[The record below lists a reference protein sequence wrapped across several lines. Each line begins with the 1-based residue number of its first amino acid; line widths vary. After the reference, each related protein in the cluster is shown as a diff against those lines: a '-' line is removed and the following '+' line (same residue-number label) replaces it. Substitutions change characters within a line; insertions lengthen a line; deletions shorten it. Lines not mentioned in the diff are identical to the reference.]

1 MESTAGAVAAL
12 SDDERALAAL
22 GYKQE
27 LRRGWSAFSNFAI
40 SFTII
45 SVLAGPFT
53 TFSQAWL
60 NGGPIAISIG
70 WPLIS
75 ILILMVGFSMAELA
89 SAYPT
94 AGGIY
99 YWAYRLGGVR
109 WSWFTGWFNLL
120 GLVAIV
126 ASVDYAGAIFLNATL
141 QLYGLNFI
149 LNFGTTVPAHVL
161 VHTFALF
168 ALILLL
174 HGLLNVFSSQL
185 VSLFNR
191 ISVWWH
197 VLGVAVIVV
206 ILIAVPSH
214 HQSLAFVFGHRIN
227 GSGFNHD
234 MYWWYILPVGFL
246 LTMYTFTGYD
256 ASAHLSEETEN
267 ASQSAAKGLWK
278 AIFYSA
284 AVGWIVLLALLFAAT
299 HVGGKT
305 GITALGGTAQ
315 AVIETAL
322 SSAAAKAVLV
332 IATVGQ
338 LFCGMGCVTAAS
350 RMNYAFSRDRAVPG
364 HRLWRRLN
372 SERVPT
378 WSVLFVCAFALIIT
392 IPAIKGNKIGTPVA
406 FYAVTAI
413 TTISLYIAYT
423 IPVFL
428 RWRMGDRFKTGSWT
442 LGKKYKWI
450 NLIAIVWVA
459 ICVILFILPFT
470 PAAVPFGKTFS
481 WSAFNY
487 APLVMAVV
495 FIAVELWWQL
505 YAKNHFRG
513 PVRTV
518 DEPDAG
524 STGVGPA
531 TEVAPA

>member
-1 MESTAGAVAAL
+1 MASVSQPL
-12 SDDERALAAL
+12 SSDEQALAEL

-27 LRRGWSAFSNFAI
+27 LRRGWSSFSNFAI

-70 WPLIS
+70 WPVIS
-75 ILILMVGFSMAELA
+75 LLVLMVGFSMAELA

-109 WSWFTGWFNLL
+109 WAWFTGWFNLL

-126 ASVDYAGAIFLNATL
+126 ASVDYACAIFWNATL
-141 QLYGLNFI
+141 QLYGLHFI
-149 LNFGTTVPAHVL
+149 LNFGTTVPAHIL
-161 VHTFALF
+161 VHTFVLF

-214 HQSLAFVFGHRIN
+214 HQSLSFVFGHRIN
-227 GSGFNHD
+227 LSGFNHD

-256 ASAHLSEETEN
+256 ASAHLSEETQN
-267 ASQSAAKGLWK
+267 ASLAAARGLWRS
-278 AIFYSA
+278 IFYSA
-284 AVGWIVLLALLFAAT
+284 AVGWIVLLALVFAAT
-299 HVGGKT
+299 KVGA
-305 GITALGGTAQ
+305 IDTAGGTAQ

-322 SSAAAKAVLV
+322 TSAAAKAVLV
-332 IATVGQ
+332 IATIGQ
-338 LFCGMGCVTAAS
+338 TFCGMGCVTAAS

-364 HRLWRRLN
+364 HRLWRQLN

-378 WSVLFVCAFALIIT
+378 WSVLFVCLFALVIT

-423 IPVFL
+423 LPVFL
-428 RWRMGDRFKTGSWT
+428 RWRKGDSFKTGQWT
-442 LGKKYKWI
+442 LGRNYRWI
-450 NLIAIVWVA
+450 NLIAVVWVA

-470 PAAVPFGKTFS
+470 PAAVPFSKQFS

-487 APLVMAVV
+487 APLVMAAV
-495 FIAVELWWQL
+495 FLAVEIWWQA
-505 YAKNHFRG
+505 YAKHHFTG

-518 DEPDAG
+518 DIPEGG
-524 STGVGPA
+524 SAVMGA
-531 TEVAPA
+531 APAAPSDV

>member
-1 MESTAGAVAAL
+1 MATVAEPL
-12 SDDERALAAL
+12 TTDEQRLAEL

-53 TFSQAWL
+53 TFSQAWI
-60 NGGPIAISIG
+60 NGGPVAISIG

-75 ILILMVGFSMAELA
+75 LLVLMVGFSMAELA

-99 YWAYRLGGVR
+99 YWAYQLGGVR
-109 WSWFTGWFNLL
+109 WAWFTGWFNLL

-126 ASVDYAGAIFLNATL
+126 ASVDYACAIFLNATL
-141 QLYGLNFI
+141 GLYGLHFI
-149 LNFGTTVPAHVL
+149 LNFGTTVPSHIL
-161 VHTFALF
+161 THTFALF
-168 ALILLL
+168 ALILLF
-174 HGLLNVFSSQL
+174 HGLLNVFSSPL

-197 VLGVAVIVV
+197 VLGVLVIVV
-206 ILIAVPSH
+206 ILIAVPAH
-214 HQSLAFVFGHRIN
+214 HQSLSFVFGHRIN
-227 GSGFNHD
+227 LSGFNQD
-234 MYWWYILPVGFL
+234 MYWYYILPLGFL

-256 ASAHLSEETEN
+256 ASAHLSEETQD
-267 ASQSAAKGLWK
+267 ASQAAAKGLWK
-278 AIFYSA
+278 SIFYSA
-284 AVGWIVLLALLFAAT
+284 AVGWVVLLALLFAAT
-299 HVGGKT
+299 HVK
-305 GITALGGTAQ
+305 GIDSAGGTAQ
-315 AVIETAL
+315 AVLETAL
-322 SSAAAKAVLV
+322 SSAAAKAVLL
-332 IATVGQ
+332 IATIGQ

-350 RMNYAFSRDRAVPG
+350 RMNYAFSRDHAVPG
-364 HRLWRRLN
+364 HRLWRQLN

-392 IPAIKGNKIGTPVA
+392 IPAVKGNKVGTPVA

-423 IPVFL
+423 IPIFL
-428 RWRMGDRFKTGSWT
+428 RWRKGVSFQTGSWT
-442 LGKKYKWI
+442 LGPKYKWI

-470 PAAVPFGKTFS
+470 PAAVPFSSQFS

-487 APLVMAVV
+487 APLVMLVV
-495 FIAVELWWQL
+495 FIAVELWWQA

-513 PVRTV
+513 PVRTI
-518 DEPDAG
+518 DEPTAAG
-524 STGVGPA
+524 
-531 TEVAPA
+531 VASA

>member
-1 MESTAGAVAAL
+1 MATVTETL
-12 SDDERALAAL
+12 TPDEQRLAEL

-27 LRRGWSAFSNFAI
+27 LRRGWSSFSNFAI

-60 NGGPIAISIG
+60 NGGPIAISWA
-70 WPLIS
+70 WPIIS
-75 ILILMVGFSMAELA
+75 LLILTVGFSMAELA

-126 ASVDYAGAIFLNATL
+126 ASVDYACAIFMNATL
-141 QLYGLNFI
+141 GLYNLHFI
-149 LNFGTTVPAHVL
+149 LFFGTGKPQGIL
-161 VHTFALF
+161 YHTFALF

-174 HGLLNVFSSQL
+174 HGVLNVFSSPL

-197 VLGVAVIVV
+197 VIGVAVIIVL
-206 ILIAVPSH
+206 LIAVPSH

-234 MYWWYILPVGFL
+234 MYWWYILPIGFL

-256 ASAHLSEETEN
+256 ASAHLSEETRD
-267 ASQSAAKGLWK
+267 ASQAAAKGIWK
-278 AIFYSA
+278 SIFFSA
-284 AVGWIVLLALLFAAT
+284 LVGWIVLLALLFAAT
-299 HVGGKT
+299 HVT
-305 GITALGGTAQ
+305 GINTAGGTAQ
-315 AVIETAL
+315 SVIETAL
-322 SSAAAKAVLV
+322 SSAAAKAVLL
-332 IATVGQ
+332 ISTIGQ
-338 LFCGMGCVTAAS
+338 FFCGMGCVTAAS
-350 RMNYAFSRDRAVPG
+350 RMNYAFSRDGAVPG
-364 HRLWRRLN
+364 HRLWRQLN

-378 WSVLFVCAFALIIT
+378 WSVLFVTVFALVIT
-392 IPAIKGNKIGTPVA
+392 IPAIKGNHVGTPVA

-413 TTISLYIAYT
+413 TTIALYIAYT

-428 RWRMGDRFKTGSWT
+428 RWRKGDSFQTGSWT
-442 LGKKYKWI
+442 LGSKYKWV
-450 NLIAIVWVA
+450 NLTAIVWVG

-470 PAAVPFGKTFS
+470 PAAVPFSHQFS

-487 APLVMAVV
+487 APLVMVV
-495 FIAVELWWQL
+495 VLVGVELWWQA
-505 YAKNHFRG
+505 YAKHHFKG

-518 DEPDAG
+518 DADPAAPDIVSGQPMGA
-524 STGVGPA
+524 
-531 TEVAPA
+531 